1 MGRLRNVKILNIP
14 VFLVRVSFVHSIFVS
29 MIKNNENQ
37 KLTSISI
44 FDFKRKLNERMTHG
58 PFLQWSI
65 EDLPSRPL
73 KHQETTCVTADHKR
87 PNNFPISRA
96 IIYHFSWD
104 NFHLLQDNFPFIARY
119 FDFIVRCM
127 RFIARFQKKERK
139 IACPLWA
146 TVCFG
151 IVLLIFV
158 T

>member
-1 MGRLRNVKILNIP
+1 
-14 VFLVRVSFVHSIFVS
+14 
-29 MIKNNENQ
+29 
-37 KLTSISI
+37 
-44 FDFKRKLNERMTHG
+44 MTHG

-65 EDLPSRPL
+65 EDLPSRLL
-73 KHQETTCVTADHKR
+73 KHQETTCVTADHVR

-104 NFHLLQDNFPFIARY
+104 NFHLLHDNFPFIARY

-127 RFIARFQKKERK
+127 RFIARLQKKERK

-158 T
+158 TWTRSRPRGLPHHDMFTLQTVTPADRVSLPSTSRPGNPPRRVILSTI